1 MSRIFAVF
9 LLLVVLAVGGSA
21 IAATAYQAG
30 LTTAVAQVPAD
41 GATTVV
47 TPVVVHGY
55 GWGFPGF
62 GIFGFFATL
71 FFIFLVFG
79 LLRAI
84 FWGGRGHRNG
94 WGGPG
99 WGPGGPG
106 GPGRGWDQDGS
117 PWRDRAHGTFE
128 TWHREAHASGEGHG
142 APGGP
147 DAGSGAATTGTTG
160 TTGTFGGPAAPSAT
174 PA

>member
-41 GATTVV
+41 GRTVV
-47 TPVVVHGY
+47 TPVIVHGGGW

-79 LLRAI
+79 LMRAI
-84 FWGGRGHRNG
+84 LWGGRGHRHG
-94 WGGPG
+94 WGPGGPG
-99 WGPGGPG
+99 WGPG
-106 GPGRGWDQDGS
+106 RGWDQEGS
-117 PWRDRAHGTFE
+117 PWRDRAQGTFE
-128 TWHREAHASGEGHG
+128 TWHNEAHASGEGHDT
-142 APGGP
+142 PP
-147 DAGSGAATTGTTG
+147 
-160 TTGTFGGPAAPSAT
+160 AT
-174 PA
+174 PPTSPSSPA

>member
-30 LTTAVAQVPAD
+30 LTSAVTQVPPD
-41 GATTVV
+41 GGTVV
-47 TPVVVHGY
+47 APVVIHGHGW

-62 GIFGFFATL
+62 GFFGFLATL
-71 FFIFLVFG
+71 FFILLVFG

-84 FWGGRGHRNG
+84 VWGGREHGHG
-94 WGGPG
+94 WGS
-99 WGPGGPG
+99 GGPG
-106 GPGRGWDQDGS
+106 GRSWDHDGG
-117 PWRDRAHGTFE
+117 PWRDRARGTFD
-128 TWHREAHASGEGHG
+128 TWHREAHAPGADAG

-147 DAGSGAATTGTTG
+147 
-160 TTGTFGGPAAPSAT
+160 PVPPPST
-174 PA
+174 PT

>member
-41 GATTVV
+41 AGTVV
-47 TPVVVHGY
+47 QPVVVHGY
-55 GWGFPGF
+55 GWGWGFPGF

-84 FWGGRGHRNG
+84 FWGGRGHRG

-106 GPGRGWDQDGS
+106 GPGYKGWDQDGS

-142 APGGP
+142 APGDSAPGP
-147 DAGSGAATTGTTG
+147 GA
-160 TTGTFGGPAAPSAT
+160 FGGPAAPPST

>member
-41 GATTVV
+41 SGTVV
-47 TPVVVHGY
+47 TPVIVHGGGW

-62 GIFGFFATL
+62 GFFGFLATL

-84 FWGGRGHRNG
+84 FWGGRGRH
-94 WGGPG
+94 G

-106 GPGRGWDQDGS
+106 GRGWDQDGS

-128 TWHREAHASGEGHG
+128 TWHREAHASGAGHE
-142 APGGP
+142 P
-147 DAGSGAATTGTTG
+147 
-160 TTGTFGGPAAPSAT
+160 PAAPPSP
-174 PA
+174 PASPA

>member
-41 GATTVV
+41 GATVV
-47 TPVVVHGY
+47 APVVVHGY
-55 GWGFPGF
+55 GWGWGFPGF

-94 WGGPG
+94 WGGPAG
-99 WGPGGPG
+99 VPADPAA
-106 GPGRGWDQDGS
+106 GWDQDGS

-142 APGGP
+142 TPG
-147 DAGSGAATTGTTG
+147 AGSG
-160 TTGTFGGPAAPSAT
+160 PARSAPPLPQP

>member
-9 LLLVVLAVGGSA
+9 LLLVVLAIGGSA

-41 GATTVV
+41 GGTVV
-47 TPVVVHGY
+47 APVVVHGY
-55 GWGFPGF
+55 GWGWGFPGF

-84 FWGGRGHRNG
+84 FWGGRGGRD
-94 WGGPG
+94 G
-99 WGPGGPG
+99 WGPGGPAARSRL
-106 GPGRGWDQDGS
+106 GPGRQPLARSS
-117 PWRDRAHGTFE
+117 PRHVRDL
-128 TWHREAHASGEGHG
+128 ASR
-142 APGGP
+142 GP
-147 DAGSGAATTGTTG
+147 RLG
-160 TTGTFGGPAAPSAT
+160 
-174 PA
+174 